1 MIAKIMRVGL
11 VFLVTVLL
19 LTGLCHFC
27 ATDRVSDSSAT
38 HVCAICATT
47 GIAVVSSGP
56 ELTLVTIED
65 RLESQPVSLG
75 FDTVVTRI
83 TSPRAPPAL

>member
-1 MIAKIMRVGL
+1 MRVGL

-27 ATDRVSDSSAT
+27 STDKITDSNAT
-38 HVCAICATT
+38 HICAVCATT
-47 GIAVVSSGP
+47 GIAVVSSSP
-56 ELTLVTIED
+56 VLTLVTIVD
-65 RLESQPVSLG
+65 RVESRPVSLG